1 MLPSFRLALPIVE
14 NTTLWLALGLVT
26 LTAVIGGVIRLTSGR
41 GKVVDSKE
49 VIDLA
54 RIGATKNG
62 FPISELGK
70 KATLLQFS
78 TQYCGQ
84 CPGVARS
91 LAQMEYRDGSLSH
104 VEVDITDRIEL
115 AAHFSISQTPTI
127 FILDN
132 KGRIRS
138 RISGV
143 PKPGTIQQEL
153 ERLTSIE

>member
-1 MLPSFRLALPIVE
+1 ME
-14 NTTLWLALGLVT
+14 NSTLWLGLALFGATLVIGLVIK
-26 LTAVIGGVIRLTSGR
+26 LTQGQSKTI
-41 GKVVDSKE
+41 DSAE
-49 VIDLA
+49 VIDLK

-62 FPISELGK
+62 FPISELGR

-84 CPGVARS
+84 CPGVARL
-91 LAQMEYRDGSLSH
+91 LARMEYRDGGLSH

-115 AAHFSISQTPTI
+115 AAHFSITQTPTV

-132 KGRIRS
+132 QGRIRS

-143 PKPGTIQQEL
+143 PKPGVIQQEL
-153 ERLTSIE
+153 ERLEANG

>member
-1 MLPSFRLALPIVE
+1 MFASFRLPLPIVE
-14 NTTLWLALGLVT
+14 NSTLWLSLGLVALT
-26 LTAVIGGVIRLTSGR
+26 LLVGGGLKLASGR
-41 GKVVDSKE
+41 SKVVDSAE
-49 VIDLA
+49 VIDLG

-62 FPISELGK
+62 FPFTELGK

-91 LAQMEYRDGSLSH
+91 LAQLEYRDGGLRH
-104 VEVDITDRIEL
+104 VEVDITDRLDL

-127 FILDN
+127 FILD
-132 KGRIRS
+132 KQGKIRS

-143 PKPGTIQQEL
+143 PKPGAIQQEL
-153 ERLTSIE
+153 ERLNNE

>member
-1 MLPSFRLALPIVE
+1 M
-14 NTTLWLALGLVT
+14 WLAIGLVALT
-26 LTAVIGGVIRLTSGR
+26 LVAGFALKLTAGQSKQI
-41 GKVVDSKE
+41 DSTE
-49 VIDLA
+49 VIDLK
-54 RIGATKNG
+54 RLGATKQG
-62 FPISELGK
+62 FPIEELGR

-84 CPGVARS
+84 CPGVARQ
-91 LAQMEYRDGSLSH
+91 LAQLEYRDGGLSH

-127 FILDN
+127 FILDE

-143 PKPGTIQQEL
+143 PKPGVIQQEL
-153 ERLTSIE
+153 ERLSADG